1 MARPLR
7 NDRQI
12 IVAVVVPGRGEP
24 GTHEH
29 GPRQPCGRYPNLA
42 MPDGRMAAPRL
53 ARGEESPGSTEVRCR
68 VTPGGGDPR
77 ESATESTPPAC
88 PASTGR
94 AARVKR
100 CGKSAPRR
108 RQRRRQGKP
117 HREQDQVGAAG
128 IPFAGMPGGPSR
140 RRSGRS
146 HEALGN
152 GRPRGMA
159 IPARDQL
166 QGRDRTRLIRRLAYL
181 NLGTIRELV
190 SAHHNSGPA
199 CCDRDPEWRLHDVG
213 AAGTKKFMVLL
224 IKPIDAHNV
233 P

>member
-42 MPDGRMAAPRL
+42 MPDGRMAALRL

-128 IPFAGMPGGPSR
+128 IPLAGMPGGPSR

-159 IPARDQL
+159 IPAR
-166 QGRDRTRLIRRLAYL
+166 
-181 NLGTIRELV
+181 
-190 SAHHNSGPA
+190 GPA
-199 CCDRDPEWRLHDVG
+199 PQGGTEPGLHAVWRPFQAISMREEFRTLMFAGARKNTPKPEMLADFRR
-213 AAGTKKFMVLL
+213 
-224 IKPIDAHNV
+224 
-233 P
+233 

>member
-1 MARPLR
+1 
-7 NDRQI
+7 
-12 IVAVVVPGRGEP
+12 
-24 GTHEH
+24 
-29 GPRQPCGRYPNLA
+29 
-42 MPDGRMAAPRL
+42 MPDGRMAALRR

-77 ESATESTPPAC
+77 DSATERTPPLPRHA
-88 PASTGR
+88 GR

-128 IPFAGMPGGPSR
+128 AANRSAASGGPPR

-146 HEALGN
+146 HEALGD

-159 IPARDQL
+159 ITVSGPRCPGAGQNPAYTPSGAFSAVDALADRVGISAVSGGQPCGSANWL
-166 QGRDRTRLIRRLAYL
+166 LRGEPGGVASRSCGRYAVCRGRDP
-181 NLGTIRELV
+181 G
-190 SAHHNSGPA
+190 
-199 CCDRDPEWRLHDVG
+199 
-213 AAGTKKFMVLL
+213 
-224 IKPIDAHNV
+224 
-233 P
+233 